1 MAQDKM
7 RKLIAA
13 CVVAGTAL
21 LVFLL
26 GVLVYQWI
34 AMGVNARREKKIQE
48 EIAYYEQQLASA
60 EGDLEYYESDYYKWL
75 ETIKLRDLEENK

>member
-1 MAQDKM
+1 MTQDKM
-7 RKLIAA
+7 RKLITA

-34 AMGVNARREKKIQE
+34 AMGVNARRERKIQE
-48 EIAYYEQQLASA
+48 EIAYYEQKLESA
-60 EGDLEYYESDYYKWL
+60 ENDLEYYEADYYKWL
-75 ETIKLRDLEENK
+75 EAIKLYGLSEDK